1 MTKQELK
8 RFEELDHL
16 IDYFGCSILTH
27 DEWEEYCDLKA
38 EKEGL
43 WNLYILL
50 PIPQEERLQL
60 WKRKDK
66 KQ

>member
-8 RFEELDHL
+8 RLEELDHI

-38 EKEGL
+38 NKESG
-43 WNLYILL
+43 
-50 PIPQEERLQL
+50 EEEV
-60 WKRKDK
+60 K
-66 KQ
+66 